1 MDTLYS
7 NEINATASNGLSA
20 ADASGAAV
28 LFDRFADRGIVNS
41 VRRGVKE
48 QMDREAQTRALDPQ
62 AYRLSQMPQGTLDA
76 VYRRGKETMSSED
89 VLRYFGE
96 NRRHHLQ
103 NADMEGN
110 TGIDACENS
119 VGAENGQPGTAIIKS
134 KSLRNLP
141 VGMKKRVVKTTKRLM
156 AQTPKWIDFSRAD
169 TSAEKRRFPLS
180 ALAAVIV
187 IALCLM
193 LIVAS
198 SVMLTRAESEISSL
212 KKEIDD
218 TSTEISKL
226 RSDFEVQNDLLEI
239 RRIAVEEY
247 GMVSEEFVRM
257 QYMQG
262 TGEDSVESFE
272 ELSRETVG
280 LDAILSAIGLK

>member
-1 MDTLYS
+1 MDTLYE
-7 NEINATASNGLSA
+7 NEINHAGTRLAQ
-20 ADASGAAV
+20 DVSGAAV
-28 LFDRFADRGIVNS
+28 LFDRFADRGVVNA

-48 QMDREAQTRALDPQ
+48 QIEREAKTRALDPQ

-96 NRRHHLQ
+96 NRRQYLQ
-103 NADMEGN
+103 NADFEGN
-110 TGIDACENS
+110 TGIDECEDNTLGEKSLVHTQS
-119 VGAENGQPGTAIIKS
+119 VKR
-134 KSLRNLP
+134 KSLRELP
-141 VGMKKRVVKTTKRLM
+141 EVVKRRVIKTTKRLTT
-156 AQTPKWIDFSRAD
+156 QSPKWFDLSRA
-169 TSAEKRRFPLS
+169 EKDSKGRRFPVS
-180 ALAAVIV
+180 ALAAI
-187 IALCLM
+187 IAVAMSLF

-198 SVMLTRAESEISSL
+198 SVMVSRAESEIGSL

-218 TSTEISKL
+218 TSAEISKL

-247 GMVSEEFVRM
+247 GMVSEEFVKM
-257 QYMQG
+257 QYMEG
-262 TGEDSVESFE
+262 TSEDSVESFE
-272 ELSRETVG
+272 EAPRQNVS